1 MRAELMTTFNAQ
13 DPLNI
18 ESLLSEDERMLRD
31 TTRDF
36 VTGELQP
43 LIIQANRHKKFPRE
57 IVAKMGEMG
66 LFGLQLEGYGCLDL
80 GYVSY
85 GLVNQE
91 VEYCDSA
98 FRSFLSVQSS
108 LVMHPIREFARDAQ
122 KEKWLPKLATGEYI
136 GCFGLTEPDA
146 GSDPSSM
153 RTRAKTVDG
162 GYLLNGEK
170 TWITNSPIADVLV
183 VWAKDDEGDIRGF
196 VLEKGMKGLT
206 CPTIEGKLSLLAS
219 ETGMIV
225 MQDVFVPEENKFPE
239 VKGLKGPFSCLNS
252 ARYGI
257 SWGAMGAAQA
267 CLDQTMA
274 YTMERKQFNKPLAAN
289 QLIQF
294 KLANMSTDITTGR
307 LLSLQLGRLK
317 DSGQDNYHMTSYA
330 KRNNTIKA
338 LEIARIARDMHGG
351 NGVNDE
357 YQIMRHLMNL
367 EAVVTYEGTA
377 DIHALIIGRALT
389 GIQAFS

>member
-1 MRAELMTTFNAQ
+1 MTHFNPL
-13 DPLNI
+13 DPLNFD
-18 ESLLSEDERMLRD
+18 SQLTSDERMLRD
-31 TTRDF
+31 ATKDF

-43 LIIQANRHKKFPRE
+43 LIVKANRERFFPQE
-57 IVAKMGEMG
+57 VVAKMGEMG
-66 LFGLQLEGYGCLDL
+66 LFGLQLEGYGCLNL

-85 GLVNQE
+85 GIVNHE
-91 VEYCDSA
+91 IEYCDSA
-98 FRSFLSVQSS
+98 FRSFMSVQSS
-108 LVMHPIREFARDAQ
+108 LVMHPIHSFGTEEQ
-122 KEKWLPKLATGEYI
+122 KQKFLPKLASGEFV

-153 RTRAKTVDG
+153 RTRAKKVDG
-162 GYLLNGEK
+162 GYILNGEK

-183 VWAKDDEGDIRGF
+183 VWAKDDADKIRGF
-196 VLEKGMKGLT
+196 ILEKGMKGLT
-206 CPTIEGKLSLLAS
+206 CPHIEGKLSLLAS

-239 VKGLKGPFSCLNS
+239 IEGLKGPFSCLNS

-257 SWGAMGAAQA
+257 SWGAMGAAQFCFEQA
-267 CLDQTMA
+267 LN
-274 YTMERKQFNKPLAAN
+274 YTTERKQFGKPLAAN
-289 QLIQF
+289 QLIQM
-294 KLANMSTDITTGR
+294 KLANMSTDITTGK

-317 DSGQDNYHMTSYA
+317 DKEDDNYHMTSYA
-330 KRNNTIKA
+330 KRNNTLKA
-338 LEIARIARDMHGG
+338 LEIARTARDMHGG

-357 YQIMRHLMNL
+357 YQVMRHLMNL

-389 GIQAFS
+389 GLQAFD